1 MQVIIAFVGFEV
13 RGEFVVV
20 RDVIDFIPDPT
31 TRSPSN
37 VPELT
42 GCEPERIKVVLY
54 PRLVPYRSSIG
65 AGNDLF
71 RHT

>member
-20 RDVIDFIPDPT
+20 GDVVNFIPDATARP
-31 TRSPSN
+31 PSD

-42 GCEPERIKVVLY
+42 GCEPERIKVVLH
-54 PRLVPYRSSIG
+54 PRLVPYGSSVG
-65 AGNDLF
+65 ASNDLF
-71 RHT
+71 CYT

>member
-1 MQVIIAFVGFEV
+1 MQVIIAFVGFEI

-31 TRSPSN
+31 ARPPSN
-37 VPELT
+37 VPEFR
-42 GCEPERIKVVLY
+42 GGEPERIEVVLH
-54 PRLVPYRSSIG
+54 PRLVPYGRSVG
-65 AGNDLF
+65 ASNDLF

>member
-20 RDVIDFIPDPT
+20 GNVTDFIPDPT
-31 TRSPSN
+31 TRPPSN
-37 VPELT
+37 VPEFR
-42 GCEPERIKVVLY
+42 GGEPERIKVVLY
-54 PRLVPYRSSIG
+54 PRLVPYGSSIG

-71 RHT
+71 RYT